1 MRFRAL
7 SAVAL
12 AAFLI
17 SGTSLTA
24 APVSK
29 VNAKN
34 KFKNQ
39 NPNRVNAQAKNTAQ
53 NNGHLHHLQKA
64 EQDIR
69 AAEAALKGQNIQQA
83 ERDIAGAIR
92 QIKDAMQHHHKHHIS
107 QTNRSGLGGVAQRT
121 HHHHHHSLLQHAER
135 ELIAAERQLKSG
147 KANVGKE
154 MKELHAAQKAVQNAI
169 ASHKRIF

>member
-1 MRFRAL
+1 MRFRAF

-12 AAFLI
+12 SAFLL

-34 KFKNQ
+34 KFKVQ
-39 NPNRVNAQAKNTAQ
+39 NPNRVNVQGKNMAH
-53 NNGHLHHLQKA
+53 NNGHLHHLLKA

-69 AAEAALKGQNIQQA
+69 AAEVAIKSQNIRQA
-83 ERDIAGAIR
+83 EKDIANAIR
-92 QIKDAMQHHHKHHIS
+92 QIQDAMQHHHKHHIG
-107 QTNRSGLGGVAQRT
+107 QTTRTGLGGVAHRT
-121 HHHHHHSLLQHAER
+121 HHHHHHSLLQQAER
-135 ELIAAERQLKSG
+135 DLRAAERQLKNG
-147 KANVGKE
+147 GNVGKE
-154 MKELHAAQKAVQNAI
+154 FRELHAAQKAIQNAI